1 VIQVPRSIGETP
13 GRLTV
18 PETLHLTSTD
28 RLYAI
33 YCDKK
38 VAKDCRLESLNSN
51 INKQFGQVQ
60 LEGFSISGIMSFQIT
75 LK

>member
-1 VIQVPRSIGETP
+1 VIQVPRSIGGTP

-33 YCDKK
+33 YCDKTSPRI
-38 VAKDCRLESLNSN
+38 AGWNRSNSN
-51 INKQFGQVQ
+51 INRQFGQVQ
-60 LEGFSISGIMSFQIT
+60 LEGFSISGTMSFQIT